1 MSAPVDSSGLDRV
14 LSQTMQALDRARGAT
29 KPDGEEAEPIEGVG
43 VAADGLI
50 RVVAVAGG
58 RLSELFLDPRVLRMT
73 TVTLAEELIVA
84 VNAAMA
90 DLQER
95 IREAAGT
102 VDLDELANQLKDVQ
116 EESSRQMST
125 FLQALTDAQQ
135 RIAGSAG

>member
-29 KPDGEEAEPIEGVG
+29 KPDDEEAEPIEGVG
-43 VAADGLI
+43 LSADGLI
-50 RVVAVAGG
+50 RAAAVAGG

-73 TVTLAEELIVA
+73 TVTLAEELMVA
-84 VNAAMA
+84 VNGAMA